1 MKRHLKKSS
10 QNTSRTVTTNDDARS
25 VAVVNPSINDLATMI
40 DPAMED
46 TVVVTVVVAV
56 DGTVD
61 LEIIGIMTTDEVVVA
76 SVVPLR
82 TDEGGILSMGVVA
95 VEDIE
100 ITTEEEE
107 EDIKEVEDI
116 RIEGAMVVVGDMAVI
131 KDMVVERTTEVEEA
145 TAVVVAAAMEATAT
159 SSQTNSP
166 NSSSSTIIVDNNS
179 QHSNPP
185 SSTPSRH
192 KEATATTINTIR
204 ITNSTDSRR
213 NQLANRQLL
222 PSPTSNSTQHT
233 TSSRAHINRVDTA
246 LVVTA
251 IRVDFLSLLVKRGYP
266 QFPHPHF
273 FCKYLTIWIS
283 RMMTLHEVKT

>member
-40 DPAMED
+40 DLAMED
-46 TVVVTVVVAV
+46 TVVVTVVVMVVAV

-95 VEDIE
+95 VEDIG

-107 EDIKEVEDI
+107 EDIKEVGDI

-159 SSQTNSP
+159 SSRTNSP

-251 IRVDFLSLLVKRGYP
+251 IKVDF
-266 QFPHPHF
+266 FP
-273 FCKYLTIWIS
+273 C
-283 RMMTLHEVKT
+283 